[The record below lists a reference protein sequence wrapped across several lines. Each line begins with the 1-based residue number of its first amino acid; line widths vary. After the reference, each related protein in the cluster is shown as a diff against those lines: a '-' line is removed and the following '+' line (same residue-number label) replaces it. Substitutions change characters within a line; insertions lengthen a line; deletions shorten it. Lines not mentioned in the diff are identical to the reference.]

1 MSIKC
6 NTCVNHARFSGPQS
20 GDYLER
26 WNDCALCYVWG
37 INTSRGSRGCDY
49 WESNPKLARNP
60 ENTPKVPSV
69 SVFGVVPK
77 EKCNVYDHST
87 KDCRLQILT
96 AEIYGRWYNGISFGL
111 NHGSGLGWG
120 SYPCIHDNSYATE
133 REAINDQLLQLRKY
147 VENCAREETD
157 VIEYIKSLIFEQ
169 RQLTLF

>member
-1 MSIKC
+1 MSVKC
-6 NTCVNHARFSGPQS
+6 ETCVNHAQIEKGNLAY
-20 GDYLER
+20 D
-26 WNDCALCYVWG
+26 NALCYVWG
-37 INTSRGSRGCDY
+37 IRCAMYARGCDY

-69 SVFGVVPK
+69 STFGVVPK

-96 AEIYGRWYNGISFGL
+96 AEVYGRWYNGISFGL

-133 REAINDQLLQLRKY
+133 REAIDDILVRLRKY